1 MQAWERHLKTR
12 LAQLLSQLSEGENRS
27 SIVGIRRGVER
38 EALRINP
45 NGTLSQKVHPKA
57 LGATLTHPL
66 ITTDYAESL
75 LEFITPAETSI
86 ETTMSQLRDIH
97 KYVHHNMGD
106 ERLWS
111 LSMPCYINDDS
122 DIKIA
127 EFGKSNIG
135 KMKQLYRVG
144 LQNRYGSMMQ
154 VIAGVHFN
162 FSFPT
167 SFWQSLAKIEQRE
180 VGTDKALQDFIS
192 EKYFGLIRNFKRYV
206 WLMTYLFG
214 ASPALCGSFLK
225 NAPSEMKFEKLASGG
240 AYLPNATSLRMSD
253 LGYTN
258 QEQAA
263 LKIRYNNLDDYVEAL
278 RRAIRTPS
286 ATYQSIGTKVDGEYR
301 QLNDNILQIEN
312 EFYSPVRPKRTT
324 FSGEKPTDALA
335 SRGVEYVEIRALDV
349 NPFVATGISTQQ
361 IEFLDVFL
369 TYCALMDSPDMDCT
383 AQVESENNL
392 NTVILNG
399 RESGLTLHQEAK
411 ERCAIGWA
419 RDIFADLYDVATYL
433 DEAYE
438 TDRYTAAIAL
448 QQKCLADPKLTLS
461 GQLLDVMFE
470 YQATG
475 KSWALQQADDYKQT
489 LVSQPYEFFS
499 VEQLNELAQA
509 SHNDLADIEAADTQ
523 SFDAFLSEY
532 FDYFAEPILD

>member
-1 MQAWERHLKTR
+1 MNTR
-12 LAQLLSQLSEGENRS
+12 LAHLLSQLSAKEHRS

-45 NGTLSQKVHPKA
+45 DGTLSQKAHPES

-86 ETTMSQLRDIH
+86 ETTLNQLQDIH
-97 KYVHHNMGD
+97 KYVHHNIGD

-111 LSMPCYINDDS
+111 LSMPCYINDES
-122 DIKIA
+122 DIQIA
-127 EFGKSNIG
+127 EFGSSNIG
-135 KMKQLYRVG
+135 KMKRLYRVG

-162 FSFPT
+162 FSFPKT
-167 SFWQSLAKIEQRE
+167 FWKALATIENRNVETEKQ
-180 VGTDKALQDFIS
+180 LQDFIS

-214 ASPALCGSFLK
+214 ASPVLCGSFLK
-225 NAPSEMKFEKLASGG
+225 NAPSEMKFESLPTGG
-240 AYLPNATSLRMSD
+240 AYLPYATSLRMSD

-278 RRAIRTPS
+278 RKAIRTPS
-286 ATYQSIGTKVDGEYR
+286 ANYQSIGVKEAGEYR

-349 NPFVATGISTQQ
+349 NPFVSTGISKQQ

-369 TYCALMDSPDMDCT
+369 TYCALSDSQEMDCN
-383 AQVESENNL
+383 AQIETENNL
-392 NTVILNG
+392 NTVILDG
-399 RESGLTLHQEAK
+399 RKSGLTLHDNGKA
-411 ERCAIGWA
+411 RCAIGWA
-419 RDIFADLYDVATYL
+419 NEVFEELKEIAAFL
-433 DEAYE
+433 DGAYE
-438 TDRYTAAIAL
+438 TNRYSSAIETENA
-448 QQKCLADPKLTLS
+448 CLADPELTLS
-461 GQLLDVMFE
+461 GQLLKVMSE
-470 YQATG
+470 TNQS
-475 KSWALQQADDYKQT
+475 KSSWALQQADDYKHHLLSASYQI
-489 LVSQPYEFFS
+489 FS
-499 VEQLNELAQA
+499 HDQLTEIGKISL
-509 SHNDLADIEAADTQ
+509 NDLRELERQDTQ
-523 SFDAFLSEY
+523 SFDEFLQDY
-532 FDYFAEPILD
+532 FDYSTAQ